1 MYVFKEPP
9 PLYQQRNRA
18 LTIYKTSVLSPDG
31 TYLLVGCLGG
41 LGRSLTKWM
50 MERGA
55 KHFAFISRSGADKPE
70 AARIVAGIEK
80 FKGTS
85 AKVYRADASDEEA
98 VQRIVLSL
106 QEERPIRGVVH
117 AAMVL
122 KVRCL
127 FIFLGLSSFS
137 DQMWPRNNTNKLIF
151 RMVCSSRWIM
161 SPSRPPS
168 RPRCAAHSACTGRW
182 AASSSTSSS

>member
-1 MYVFKEPP
+1 
-9 PLYQQRNRA
+9 
-18 LTIYKTSVLSPDG
+18 
-31 TYLLVGCLGG
+31 
-41 LGRSLTKWM
+41 M

-80 FKGTS
+80 FKETS

-98 VQRIVLSL
+98 VRRIVLSL

-122 KVRCL
+122 RVSCVFICL
-127 FIFLGLSSFS
+127 
-137 DQMWPRNNTNKLIF
+137 W
-151 RMVCSSRWIM
+151 
-161 SPSRPPS
+161 
-168 RPRCAAHSACTGRW
+168 
-182 AASSSTSSS
+182 

>member
-18 LTIYKTSVLSPDG
+18 LTIYKTSVLWPDG

-50 MERGA
+50 VERGA

-98 VQRIVLSL
+98 VQRSRSRNATAGRSL
-106 QEERPIRGVVH
+106 NNGAANGNTEPKHYDDSIELESRKSSER
-117 AAMVL
+117 
-122 KVRCL
+122 
-127 FIFLGLSSFS
+127 
-137 DQMWPRNNTNKLIF
+137 
-151 RMVCSSRWIM
+151 
-161 SPSRPPS
+161 
-168 RPRCAAHSACTGRW
+168 
-182 AASSSTSSS
+182 